1 MTIPS
6 PSTLSAPLVRLA
18 RLAGAAGRRA
28 RPILKASVLALVA
41 RLTAV
46 AGRDD
51 DLWVFGA
58 RGGRTVGE
66 NSKYLF
72 LHAAAECPDVR
83 PVWVARDD
91 DAVRTLR
98 ERGYEAY
105 RAGSLRGRLL
115 QLRAGVVF
123 LTHNFD
129 DVDAWTVGGALTVML
144 WHGSPLKYI
153 SWDAELRDLSWP
165 VAAAVRSLYDR
176 YDVVLG
182 TSEATL
188 GPLVS
193 GFRLP
198 YDRFAPIGYPRTDAL
213 LGAVPDADVGVDGD
227 AVARLEG
234 LDGDV
239 VLYLPTF
246 RDVDEDRATTRLDA
260 DALARL
266 DETCARRDAHLVCK
280 PHPQE
285 SLAVDLDPYPR
296 VHRLPEGCDV
306 YSLLSRA
313 DALVTDYSS
322 VYLEYLLLD
331 RPVVFYPYDLARYR
345 ERRGLYYD
353 YDAVTPGPHAT
364 DLDEL
369 CAALDGVLGGDDEYG
384 TERARVRDR
393 FFDAQDG
400 ERSAAVVR
408 LVRRH
413 LDRG

>member
-1 MTIPS
+1 MTAT
-6 PSTLSAPLVRLA
+6 TLWTVLTARFA
-18 RLAGAAGRRA
+18 RLGGRVRRSGRRLLQA
-28 RPILKASVLALVA
+28 AVLAIVA

-72 LHAAAECPDVR
+72 LHVAAECPDVR
-83 PVWVARDD
+83 AVWVAHDD
-91 DAVRTLR
+91 DVVRTLR
-98 ERGYEAY
+98 ERGYEAH
-105 RAGSLRGRLL
+105 RAGSLQGRLL

-129 DVDAWTVGGALTVML
+129 DVDWWSVGGALTVML

-153 SWDAELRDLSWP
+153 SWDAELRDLPWP
-165 VAAAVRSLYDR
+165 VDAAMRSMYER
-176 YDVVLG
+176 YDVVLA

-188 GPLVS
+188 GPIVS

-198 YDRFAPIGYPRTDAL
+198 YHRFAPVGYPRTDAF
-213 LGAVPDADVGVDGD
+213 LGDVPDADVGVDAG
-227 AVARLEG
+227 AMARFEE

-239 VLYLPTF
+239 VLYLPTY
-246 RDVDEDRATTRLDA
+246 REVADDRPTTRLDE

-266 DETCARRDAHLVCK
+266 DETCARRGAHLVYK
-280 PHPQE
+280 THPQE
-285 SLAVDLDPYPR
+285 SLEVDLDPYPR
-296 VHRLPEGCDV
+296 VHRFSEGCDV
-306 YSLLSRA
+306 YPLLPHT
-313 DALVTDYSS
+313 DVLVTDYSS

-353 YDAVTPGPHAT
+353 YDAVTPGPRAT
-364 DLDEL
+364 DLDGL
-369 CAALDGVLGGDDEYG
+369 CATLDRTLAGEDEY
-384 TERARVRDR
+384 ESARERVRDR
-393 FFDAQDG
+393 FFDVRDG
-400 ERSAAVVR
+400 ERSAAVAELIRRR
-408 LVRRH
+408 L
-413 LDRG
+413 DGE